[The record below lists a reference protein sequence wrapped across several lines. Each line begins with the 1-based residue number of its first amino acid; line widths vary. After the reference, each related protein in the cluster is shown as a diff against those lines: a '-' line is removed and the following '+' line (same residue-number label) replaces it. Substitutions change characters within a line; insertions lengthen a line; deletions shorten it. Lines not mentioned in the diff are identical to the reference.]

1 MGPWLQSQL
10 WRAVVLSAVLQ
21 CHAGAESCFFAGSA
35 VSTVRAALGPAV
47 GKGFCWSAL
56 SVWER
61 LCCLVRFL
69 GSRVAN
75 LIIKRLV
82 GVPSKLTVI
91 FRA

>member
-1 MGPWLQSQL
+1 MCVCG
-10 WRAVVLSAVLQ
+10 
-21 CHAGAESCFFAGSA
+21 GAESCCFAGSA

-47 GKGFCWSAL
+47 GEGFCWSAL

-61 LCCLVRFL
+61 LCCLVRFQ